1 MKSSHFCKLA
11 VTASLVMGI
20 VSGAQ
25 AAGSNTA
32 KVTFLGN
39 IVDSPCSLTLVFLDK
54 KAITNLHAYQYP
66 DSGSEYV
73 SR

>member
-39 IVDSPCSLTLVFLDK
+39 IVDSPCSLTLVLDK
-54 KAITNLHAYQYP
+54 KAITNLHAYQHP

>member
-39 IVDSPCSLTLVFLDK
+39 IVDSPAQSHLFF
-54 KAITNLHAYQYP
+54 
-66 DSGSEYV
+66 
-73 SR
+73 R

>member
-39 IVDSPCSLTLVFLDK
+39 IVDSPAQSHLFLDK
-54 KAITNLHAYQYP
+54 KAITNLHAYQHP

>member
-25 AAGSNTA
+25 AAGSNTT

-39 IVDSPCSLTLVFLDK
+39 IVDSPCSLTLVF
-54 KAITNLHAYQYP
+54 
-66 DSGSEYV
+66 
-73 SR
+73 